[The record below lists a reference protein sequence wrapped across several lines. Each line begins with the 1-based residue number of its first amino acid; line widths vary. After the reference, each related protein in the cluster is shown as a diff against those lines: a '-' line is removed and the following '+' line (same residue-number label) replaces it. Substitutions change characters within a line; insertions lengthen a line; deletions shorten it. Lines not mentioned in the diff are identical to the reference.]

1 MKPILLIAGYDKAPH
16 AIAIAEQLRRL
27 GTPPDLILIAYP
39 LSLARISTVLRT
51 RGLPA
56 ILRYAAGKGRTGS
69 AGQSSPL
76 RAYLRDAGLAEERS
90 LKSWARRWNV
100 RCASV
105 RDINSPAAV
114 RIVSQL
120 GPSVAGYTGGGILR
134 RPFLEAAGR
143 HVLNA
148 HSGPLPAIRG
158 MNACEWSLLLG
169 HPLAVTVHH
178 IDEGIDTGPELERIA
193 VQAHAGDKVDAL
205 RERCVVA
212 GIDALTRHIHAAA
225 CGKAAV
231 PCSSPGEPE
240 RQCFVLAPALREVL
254 ELRLPELIS
263 RQQEMV
269 QQG

>member
-56 ILRYAAGKGRTGS
+56 ILRYAAGKGRS
-69 AGQSSPL
+69 AGGQSSPL
-76 RAYLRDAGLAEERS
+76 RAYLREAGLAGERS
-90 LKSWARRWNV
+90 LKRWARRWNV

-134 RPFLEAAGR
+134 CPFLDAAGR

-193 VQAHAGDKVDAL
+193 VQAQAGDTVNAL
-205 RERCVVA
+205 RERCVVV

-225 CGKAAV
+225 CGKAAE
-231 PCSSPGEPE
+231 PYSSPGEPE

-263 RQQEMV
+263 SQQEMV
-269 QQG
+269 QQR